1 MRVMSQNETNGTPD
15 LRRRLVLK
23 TMAAMAAVAGS
34 WPFSAGARGSEGADP
49 RRWRLLSFGGCGRR
63 IVERF
68 WKEHPDLVSS
78 RVAVISGIDNLPP
91 DLVAN
96 DGRSGAMGRFFP
108 ASFPTEALPT
118 LIVAGLGGFAGGEY
132 SREYLHRFREAADSG
147 LSIYGVMIRPFSFEG
162 RPFERSFL
170 QERELCGL
178 LDTLCVVDNDPQ
190 HGDASVLDAM
200 NSAERLAV
208 SKIAG
213 YLAI

>member
-1 MRVMSQNETNGTPD
+1 MSQNETTGIPD

-34 WPFSAGARGSEGADP
+34 WPLSAAARVSESADP

-78 RVAVISGIDNLPP
+78 RVAVISGMDNLPP
-91 DLVAN
+91 DLATK
-96 DGRSGAMGRFFP
+96 DGRSGAMGRFLP
-108 ASFPTEALPT
+108 ASFSTEALPT

-147 LSIYGVMIRPFSFEG
+147 LSIHGVMIRPFNFEG
-162 RPFERSFL
+162 RRFERSYL
-170 QERELCGL
+170 QERELSGL
-178 LDTLCVVDNDPQ
+178 LDTLCVVDNNPR

-200 NSAERLAV
+200 DSAERLTV